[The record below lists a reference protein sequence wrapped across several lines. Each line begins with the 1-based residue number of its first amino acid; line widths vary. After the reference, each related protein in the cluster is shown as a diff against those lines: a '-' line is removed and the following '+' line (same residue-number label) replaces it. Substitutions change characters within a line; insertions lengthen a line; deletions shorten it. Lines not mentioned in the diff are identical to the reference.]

1 MTTTDTKEANEPIDA
16 VGSKLFE
23 ELKGFADLDVSQIAY
38 HEYRVLS
45 ARNSSITAHEVN
57 VADMSCT
64 CEDAHFNREGQEV
77 CAHLAKCL
85 LAHSSSIDEDTIAT
99 RDMRIQL
106 DRVASIKRDLED
118 IRDTEQSVR
127 EANAQAAADTSGE
140 DELENGTTDP
150 VEMAESFMAE
160 HGIDPDGF
168 DVSVHDQFGS
178 VNIALDGCDDET
190 RKEWKQLAMDTDGI
204 MWDGDGKQNY
214 IKEGKIGEVFA

>member
-1 MTTTDTKEANEPIDA
+1 MATSNDGKARESVSSIGP
-16 VGSKLFE
+16 
-23 ELKGFADLDVSQIAY
+23 ELSEQMGGFTDLDVSQVAY

-57 VADMSCT
+57 VVDLSCT
-64 CEDAHFNREGQEV
+64 CEDARYNKQGSEI
-77 CAHLAKCL
+77 CAHLAMCL
-85 LAHSSSIDEDTIAT
+85 LTHSSSIEEDAIAS

-106 DRVASIKRDLED
+106 DRVAQIKRDLED
-118 IRDTEQSVR
+118 IRDVEQSVR
-127 EANAQAAADTSGE
+127 EANAQAAADTSSE
-140 DELENGTTDP
+140 DEPENGTTDP

-214 IKEGKIGEVFA
+214 IKEDRIGEVFA